1 MGEFFWSLNIGRKG
15 PEIKTSYSI
24 GVGCQ
29 ALGIGLWVLAIQFG
43 YWLIM
48 RLAGL
53 GLLILLLANTCAYA
67 QATSGNPIFTGW
79 YADPEA
85 VIINNRY
92 WIFPTYSAKYNEQVF
107 LDAFS
112 SPDLVTWTKHSR
124 IIDTSRVKWA
134 WRAMWAP
141 SVIEKD
147 GKYFLF
153 FSANDI
159 QKDEERGGIGIGVSD
174 KPEGPYL
181 DYLEKPLV
189 DKFHNGAQPIDQFV
203 FKDGSNYYLIYGG
216 WRHCNIARLKS
227 DFTGFIPHEDG
238 TIFREITPEN
248 YVEGPIMFRRN
259 GKYYFM
265 WSEGGWGGPDYC
277 VAYAVADSPFGPFK
291 RVGKILQQNPSIA
304 TGAGHHSVIN
314 VPGTDDWYIVYH
326 RRPLAE
332 TDRNARVVCID
343 LMKFNTD
350 GLIQPVAITFE
361 GVTPRVLSTTGH
373 R

>member
-1 MGEFFWSLNIGRKG
+1 
-15 PEIKTSYSI
+15 
-24 GVGCQ
+24 
-29 ALGIGLWVLAIQFG
+29 
-43 YWLIM
+43 M

-92 WIFPTYSAKYNEQVF
+92 WVFPTYSAKYNEQAF

-216 WRHCNIARLKS
+216 WRHCNITRLKS

-291 RVGKILQQNPSIA
+291 RMGKILQQNPSIA

-326 RRPLAE
+326 RRPLGE

-343 LMKFNTD
+343 LMKFNSD